1 MKKFY
6 IPVVFLISFLVISG
20 SKSLLRAAE
29 IIYVEGN
36 VQVQPDG
43 EEEWSKA
50 EKGMQLNMGDSI
62 RTARHSKADV
72 ALDREKKN
80 TIRIDPKTMIV
91 LNSSMPGSIDRLDL
105 SRGKVYSNLENIK
118 AGLDFEVST
127 PSTVAGVRGSS
138 YSVYSERDEDE
149 VQAYKDNVYIKTF
162 DENKNLLSE
171 STLPEGFKTFI
182 ERFDTPSAI
191 TQVTNR
197 EFSRSDA
204 VMEDLSS
211 RAEGRANVRAER
223 EAAKAREEKAKEE
236 AKTKEEKAQDIQ
248 NTVSE
253 QQEVADIISDTKE
266 IVEEQITEKKLQD
279 LGEEESGGS

>member
-29 IIYVEGN
+29 IIYLEGN

-43 EEEWSKA
+43 EEEWKKA
-50 EKGMQLNMGDSI
+50 EKGMQLNIGDSI
-62 RTARHSKADV
+62 RTARHSKVDI
-72 ALDREKKN
+72 ALDKEKKN

-91 LNSSMPGSIDRLDL
+91 LNSAMPGSIDRLDL

-149 VQAYKDNVYIKTF
+149 VQAYKDSVYIKTY
-162 DENKNLLSE
+162 DADKNLLSE
-171 STLPEGFKTFI
+171 SMLPEGFKTFI

-204 VMEDLSS
+204 VVEDLSS

-223 EAAKAREEKAKEE
+223 EAAKAQEEKAREE
-236 AKTKEEKAQDIQ
+236 AKSKEEKTQEVAD
-248 NTVSE
+248 TVSE
-253 QQEVADIISDTKE
+253 QQKVADTVSDTKE
-266 IVEEQITEKKLQD
+266 IVEEQVAEKAL
-279 LGEEESGGS
+279 EEREATCEW

>member
-1 MKKFY
+1 MKKLS

-20 SKSLLRAAE
+20 AKSLLRAAE
-29 IIYVEGN
+29 IIYLEGN

-43 EEEWSKA
+43 EEEWKKA
-50 EKGMQLNMGDSI
+50 EKGMKLNIGDSI

-72 ALDREKKN
+72 ALDEAKKN

-91 LNSSMPGSIDRLDL
+91 LNSAMPGSIDRLDL
-105 SRGKVYSNLENIK
+105 SRGRVYSNLENIK

-149 VQAYKDNVYIKTF
+149 VHAYKDDVYIKTY
-162 DENKNLLSE
+162 DANKNLLSE
-171 STLPEGFKTFI
+171 SLLPEGFKTFI

-191 TQVTNR
+191 TQISNR

-204 VMEDLSS
+204 VVEDLSS

-223 EAAKAREEKAKEE
+223 EAAAKAKEE
-236 AKTKEEKAQDIQ
+236 KTKEEKAKDTQD
-248 NTVSE
+248 TVSE
-253 QQEVADIISDTKE
+253 QQKVADTISDTKE
-266 IVEEQITEKKLQD
+266 IVEEQITEDKIGD
-279 LGEEESGGS
+279 REEEHPW

>member
-1 MKKFY
+1 MKKLS
-6 IPVVFLISFLVISG
+6 IPAVFLISFLVISG
-20 SKSLLRAAE
+20 AKSLLRAAE
-29 IIYVEGN
+29 IIYLEGN

-43 EEEWSKA
+43 EEEWKKA
-50 EKGMQLNMGDSI
+50 EKGMKLNMGDSI

-72 ALDREKKN
+72 ALDEAKKN

-105 SRGKVYSNLENIK
+105 SRGRVYSNLENIK

-149 VQAYKDNVYIKTF
+149 VHAYKDDVYIKTY
-162 DENKNLLSE
+162 DADKKLLSE
-171 STLPEGFKTFI
+171 SMLPEGFKTFI
-182 ERFDTPSAI
+182 ERFDTPGAI
-191 TQVTNR
+191 TQITNS

-204 VMEDLSS
+204 VTEDLSS

-223 EAAKAREEKAKEE
+223 EAAAKAKEE
-236 AKTKEEKAQDIQ
+236 KTKEEKAQDTQDSI
-248 NTVSE
+248 TE
-253 QQEVADIISDTKE
+253 QQKVADTISDTKE
-266 IVEEQITEKKLQD
+266 IVEEQVIEDKIKD
-279 LGEEESGGS
+279 REEEPEHPW

>member
-6 IPVVFLISFLVISG
+6 IPVIFLISFLVISG

-43 EEEWSKA
+43 EEEWKKA

-91 LNSSMPGSIDRLDL
+91 LNSAMPGSIDRLDL

-149 VQAYKDNVYIKTF
+149 VQAYKDDVYIKTY
-162 DENKNLLSE
+162 DADKNLLSE
-171 STLPEGFKTFI
+171 SMLPEGFKTFI

-204 VMEDLSS
+204 VTEDLSS

-223 EAAKAREEKAKEE
+223 EAAAKAKEE
-236 AKTKEEKAQDIQ
+236 AKTKEEKAQDTQ
-248 NTVSE
+248 NTISE
-253 QQEVADIISDTKE
+253 QQAVADTISETKE
-266 IVEEQITEKKLQD
+266 IVEEQIAEKKLED
-279 LGEEESGGS
+279 LGEEEPGGSE

>member
-6 IPVVFLISFLVISG
+6 IPVIFLISFLVISG

-43 EEEWSKA
+43 EEEWKKA
-50 EKGMQLNMGDSI
+50 EKGMKLNMGDSI

-72 ALDREKKN
+72 ALDETKKN
-80 TIRIDPKTMIV
+80 TIRIDSKTMIV

-105 SRGKVYSNLENIK
+105 SRGRVYSNLENIK

-138 YSVYSERDEDE
+138 YSVYTERDEDE
-149 VQAYKDNVYIKTF
+149 VHAYKDDVYIKTY
-162 DENKNLLSE
+162 DADKNLLSE
-171 STLPEGFKTFI
+171 SLLPEGFKTFI

-191 TQVTNR
+191 TQISNR

-204 VMEDLSS
+204 VVEDLSS

-223 EAAKAREEKAKEE
+223 EAAAKAKEE
-236 AKTKEEKAQDIQ
+236 KTKEEKAKDTQD
-248 NTVSE
+248 TVSE
-253 QQEVADIISDTKE
+253 QQKVADTISDTKE
-266 IVEEQITEKKLQD
+266 IVEEKTTEELIQD
-279 LGEEESGGS
+279 REPSHPW